1 MESPIHA
8 LPDLFRQ
15 LGLAD
20 EPAAVAAFIA
30 AHQPLPV
37 GVALADAAFWSA
49 SQARLLRDEIAK
61 DADWAEVIDS
71 LAVALSG

>member
-8 LPDLFRQ
+8 MPDLFRQ

-20 EPAAVAAFIA
+20 EPVAVAAFIA
-30 AHQPLPV
+30 AHQPLPA

-71 LAVALSG
+71 LAVALSA